1 MTPERHRRLEE
12 LCHVAIER
20 DPAERAAFLADACAE
35 DEALRREVEEL
46 LAHAEDAAHFIETP
60 ALDIAA
66 ALFARAPAPVGRQV
80 GPYTLLS
87 SLGSGGMG
95 EVYRARDTLLHRDVA
110 IKILPAFIGS
120 DADRRARFEREAH
133 LLAALN
139 HPHIAAIYAL
149 EHIDG
154 MPALVLELV
163 EGDTLA
169 DRVARGPLPLDD
181 AITFGRQITDALE
194 AAHEKGIVHRDLKP
208 ANIKVTPDGT
218 VKVLDFGLAK
228 ALTDKSGTMTPAS
241 ADPTL
246 TAAEAPIVLGTA
258 AYMSPEQAQGIAVD
272 KRTDIWA
279 FGCVLYEMLTGT
291 RAFAGRTLSETM
303 ASVVAKEP
311 DWLALP
317 AHTPPPVRRLL
328 HRCLTKDRKHRLADI
343 ADARLEL
350 AEAPMPAPPAPTGRG
365 GAWLPWSLAGLF
377 LIAALVMLV
386 VDLRQTAAPVETLRF
401 QVPLPEA
408 AGPDS
413 PIFLS
418 PDGRSLACI
427 VRAPG
432 ATSGRLWIH
441 SLATGR
447 WHEVSP
453 PLSPTGFS
461 VFWSPDSRFIG
472 FHADGKL
479 RKIDV
484 TSGGI
489 QSITDVAQAGSGTWT
504 PDNLIVFVTPDGLKR
519 VPASGGSA
527 VPVTLVNPSRGE
539 IFHVAPRF
547 LPDGRHFIYLRVSG
561 VADLMGLYVGS
572 VDVKPEDQD
581 LTRVVATRSNGEYVA
596 SGADPA
602 LGDLLY
608 GREGTLI
615 TQRFDAARRQVIGDP
630 IPVAEQVAEA
640 EGPTRIAYF
649 SVSNTGVL
657 AYRPRPVVIGTPV
670 WIDRNGRELGAVVDA
685 ALERLINVR
694 LSPDGKRLALIA
706 SGDLWVYDLT
716 GRPPIRLTSDGG
728 NDIPLWTPDGLRLIY
743 SSGAPAMGLLSVAA
757 VQGATPER
765 ISPQG
770 HYHAHGWSPQ
780 GDLVAVRNS
789 YSPTW
794 WDILKLPARKGSPPE
809 PHLQTAGNEGT
820 RGAALSPDGRWLAY
834 TFDGTGKDE
843 VYVGAY
849 PDLSEPRRISS
860 RGGSDPVWAKSGRE
874 LYYLEGRNMMAV
886 PVPVQTTP
894 VFRVGPATKLFES
907 HAGGVFPNV
916 SYDVAA
922 DGRFLMIKGGT
933 PSLVVQVVLNWRAG
947 VTN

>member
-12 LCHVAIER
+12 LCHAAIER
-20 DPAERAAFLADACAE
+20 DPAEREAFVADACAG

-46 LAHAEDAAHFIETP
+46 LTHAEDAAHFIETP

-66 ALFARAPAPVGRQV
+66 AFLARAPAPVGRQV

-246 TAAEAPIVLGTA
+246 TAAQAPIVLGTA

-328 HRCLTKDRKHRLADI
+328 YRCLTKDRKHRLADI

-527 VPVTLVNPSRGE
+527 VPVTLVNPSREE
-539 IFHVAPRF
+539 ISHVSPRF
-547 LPDGRHFIYLRVSG
+547 LPDGQHFIYLRVS
-561 VADLMGLYVGS
+561 VAADLTGLYVGS

-596 SGADPA
+596 SGADRS
-602 LGDLLY
+602 LGDLVY

-615 TQRFDAARRQVIGDP
+615 AQRFDAARRQVVGDP
-630 IPVAEQVAEA
+630 IPVADQVAEA
-640 EGPTRIAYF
+640 ESPTRVAYF

-657 AYRPRPVVIGTPV
+657 AYRPRSVVIGTPV

-694 LSPDGKRLALIA
+694 LSPDGKRLALIV

-716 GRPPIRLTSDGG
+716 GRPPIRLTSNGG
-728 NDIPLWTPDGLRLIY
+728 NDIPLWTRDGLRLIY
-743 SSGAPAMGLLSVAA
+743 SSGAPTMGLLSVAA

-770 HYHAHGWSPQ
+770 HYHAHAWSPQ

-834 TFDGTGKDE
+834 SFDGTGRDE
-843 VYVGAY
+843 IYVGAY
-849 PDLSEPRRISS
+849 PGLSEPMRISS
-860 RGGSDPVWAKSGRE
+860 NGGSDPVWAKSGRE

-886 PVPVQTTP
+886 PVPVQTTS